1 MRVWRELFI
10 CPFLNQQTLIVC
22 LLSARAGVTKEN
34 VTDKAIVLMQ
44 STHGRPALQP
54 IVGQFHWV
62 FLSVSLMEA
71 SAAMLVALLAFF
83 WLQCSLVVFLM
94 EVAVLLV
101 LYNLLNSTSQTL

>member
-44 STHGRPALQP
+44 STHGRPAL
-54 IVGQFHWV
+54 
-62 FLSVSLMEA
+62 
-71 SAAMLVALLAFF
+71 
-83 WLQCSLVVFLM
+83 
-94 EVAVLLV
+94 
-101 LYNLLNSTSQTL
+101 